1 MMAALKCRIA
11 TMKCRIATMKETP
24 GLKLQGQ
31 GDELKEVSQSQTQ
44 INRKYNEQTCY
55 LDIQEQI
62 LQQHVLHT
70 GN

>member
-31 GDELKEVSQSQTQ
+31 GDELKEVSQS
-44 INRKYNEQTCY
+44 
-55 LDIQEQI
+55 
-62 LQQHVLHT
+62 
-70 GN
+70 